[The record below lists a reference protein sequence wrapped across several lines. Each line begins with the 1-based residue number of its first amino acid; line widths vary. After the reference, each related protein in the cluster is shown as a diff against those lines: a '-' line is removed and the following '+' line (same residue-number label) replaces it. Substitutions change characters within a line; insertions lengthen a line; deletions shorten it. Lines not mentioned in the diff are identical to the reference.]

1 MIERLNQISLN
12 DFIELS
18 CGNHACLL
26 SDCGTMSESTF
37 EEMASKLVIE
47 YRNIVNPSEMK
58 AVIMDKEDM
67 AKERTKLLSLRIC
80 QTLIALGFCDDVRQV
95 LVQLNVDARS
105 MSDEQVMTKID
116 YLLHSAIF
124 EQKRNEER
132 RCEEYQGE
140 KVTSEQIR
148 SSFDAEIA
156 FLMTFFKMSIDSR
169 TINAAVYANIV
180 RQADRKIRQRNV

>member
-1 MIERLNQISLN
+1 
-12 DFIELS
+12 
-18 CGNHACLL
+18 
-26 SDCGTMSESTF
+26 MSESTF

-105 MSDEQVMTKID
+105 MSDELICIYNHRTTKTN
-116 YLLHSAIF
+116 
-124 EQKRNEER
+124 QKYPSVN
-132 RCEEYQGE
+132 
-140 KVTSEQIR
+140 
-148 SSFDAEIA
+148 
-156 FLMTFFKMSIDSR
+156 L
-169 TINAAVYANIV
+169 
-180 RQADRKIRQRNV
+180 